1 MGVEGLEEI
10 IDVLPLSVEEVE
22 ELDESSFE
30 EEAAE
35 ESSPSSSEESPGMDE
50 NDAEGNSEDR

>member
-10 IDVLPLSVEEVE
+10 IDVPPLSAEEVE

-30 EEAAE
+30 EGAV
-35 ESSPSSSEESPGMDE
+35 EESPGMDE
-50 NDAEGNSEDR
+50 NDDEGNSEDR